1 MIDNRNEKLYYI
13 SLCIAKSMLKQNII
27 SKQGFCAL
35 QTELLEKYRPV
46 SALLMLGKDLTL

>member
-27 SKQGFCAL
+27 SEQGFCAL